1 MRGEGRCQYVP
12 DCACRYMHMHMH
24 MLHMHMHMHMHGECT
39 VRCMHCACS
48 IAGRRI
54 AACRTSFDTL
64 RT

>member
-1 MRGEGRCQYVP
+1 MRGGASMCMIVR
-12 DCACRYMHMHMH
+12 ARYMHMHMH